1 MELICLLLI
10 PRNLAEKTYIK
21 CKVDIWFEN
30 CCNGTSITNDQPR
43 EDEARG
49 DRRACCHAKE
59 LTADFKWNSISLC
72 KLTKSWTLPTWQLIL
87 SIFDEE
93 SYKLIFLRISSIYGP
108 TLLTLSSYCMC
119 AGMREKWLV
128 SLVYWL
134 KTIYSIWPFELLDLI
149 GCSVVAPC
157 AITRRRTLGS
167 GKSLCV
173 VYLENRLS
181 KGKHRDRKK
190 VTGEKPEDNLLHGKG
205 KFHTFFC
212 RFLYGNFKW

>member
-30 CCNGTSITNDQPR
+30 CCNGTSIANDQPR

-59 LTADFKWNSISLC
+59 LTADCKWNSISLC

-108 TLLTLSSYCMC
+108 TLLTLSSYYIS